1 MTPWTTA
8 CQASLSFTICW
19 SLLKLI
25 SIDSMIPI
33 QPSHPLSAPSFFCPQ
48 SSPTSGSFPKS
59 QLFPSGSQSIGASAS
74 AAASK
79 EYSGLISFRTD
90 WFDLLAVQGTLKSL
104 LQHHSSKASSLFP
117 DLVAVPPLSPP
128 TSPSH
133 CSLPCCGFFYLS
145 RL

>member
-1 MTPWTTA
+1 MN
-8 CQASLSFTICW
+8 C
-19 SLLKLI
+19 
-25 SIDSMIPI
+25 SMPGFYVLHYLPKFAQTHVYLVSDAI

-104 LQHHSSKASSLFP
+104 LQHRSLKASILWHSRSIWSSSLI
-117 DLVAVPPLSPP
+117 
-128 TSPSH
+128 
-133 CSLPCCGFFYLS
+133 CM
-145 RL
+145 